1 LSLAPDVLTQA
12 TAALTVAIRLALA
25 VFLGGMVG
33 YEREASHRPAGLRTH
48 ILVALGSALIMLVS
62 IFIFEVF
69 QGYASVDPGRIAA
82 QVVSGIGFLGAGT
95 IMREGLTIRGLTTAA
110 SLWVVA
116 GIGLAAGAGYYLGAI
131 LTAVA
136 ALAVLVI
143 LSRVEHRFIAK
154 STLQIMEL
162 VVRDK
167 PGMLGRIGS
176 VLGNFNVNIRNVQ
189 MSQRPDAL
197 LDIELQLLMP
207 TVVDLTQLTQDLMAV
222 EGVVSIRHEG

>member
-1 LSLAPDVLTQA
+1 MSLAPDVLTQA
-12 TAALTVAIRLALA
+12 TAMLTVAVRLALA
-25 VFLGGMVG
+25 VFLGGLVG

-48 ILVALGSALIMLVS
+48 VLVALGSALIMLVS
-62 IFIFEVF
+62 IFIFEVYR
-69 QGYASVDPGRIAA
+69 GYASVDPGRIAA

-116 GIGLAAGAGYYLGAI
+116 GIGLAAGAGYYVGAI

-136 ALAVLVI
+136 ALVVLVV

-154 STLQIMEL
+154 STVHTMEL

-167 PGMLGRIGS
+167 PGMLGRVGL
-176 VLGNFNVNIRNVQ
+176 VLGNFNINIRNVQ
-189 MSQRPDAL
+189 MSQRSDSL

-207 TVVDLTQLTQDLMAV
+207 TAVDLTQLTQDLMAV